1 MSMIPGIDAAS
12 SALTA
17 ERTRLDVIA
26 GNLANAQNTNDASGG
41 VYHRKMVVFESKL
54 NNALGA
60 VTGSQAG
67 QQVQVARIMDDQS
80 PLPKTYMPGN
90 PHADKDGMVQMP
102 NVNPLDEMVDM
113 MTASRSYQ
121 ANLQA
126 IQTGRSM
133 FEQSLKI
140 IQ

>member
-1 MSMIPGIDAAS
+1 MPMIPGIDASS

-26 GNLANAQNTNDASGG
+26 GNLANAENTSDASGN

-54 NNALGA
+54 NDALG
-60 VTGSQAG
+60 TTDTTAG
-67 QQVQVARIMDDQS
+67 NQVHVARIIDDPS
-80 PLPKTYMPGN
+80 PLPKVYLPGN
-90 PHADKDGMVQMP
+90 PKADAKGMVQMP

-121 ANLQA
+121 ANLQV
-126 IQTGRSM
+126 IQTGRNM

-140 IQ
+140 GE

>member
-1 MSMIPGIDAAS
+1 MSLIPGIDASS

-41 VYHRKMVVFESKL
+41 VYRRKMVLFESKMADAL
-54 NNALGA
+54 NSDPAA
-60 VTGSQAG
+60 PT
-67 QQVQVARIMDDQS
+67 QVSVARVMDDPS
-80 PLPKTYMPGN
+80 PLPKVYMPGN
-90 PHADKDGMVQMP
+90 PKADSQGMVSMP

-121 ANLQA
+121 ANLQV

-140 IQ
+140 AEQ

>member
-1 MSMIPGIDAAS
+1 MSLIPGIDASS

-26 GNLANAQNTNDASGG
+26 GNLANADNTSDATGG
-41 VYHRKMVVFESKL
+41 VYHRKMVIFESKL
-54 NNALGA
+54 QDALGA
-60 VTGSQAG
+60 GSESSPTEVG
-67 QQVQVARIMDDQS
+67 IARVMDDPS
-80 PLPKTYMPGN
+80 PLPRIYQPGN
-90 PHADKDGMVQMP
+90 PKADKQGMVTMP

-121 ANLQA
+121 ANLQV
-126 IQTGRSM
+126 ISTGRSM

-140 IQ
+140 AQV

>member
-1 MSMIPGIDAAS
+1 MSMIPGIDSAAS
-12 SALTA
+12 ALSV

-26 GNLANAQNTNDASGG
+26 GNLANAQNTSDANGQ
-41 VYHRKMVVFESKL
+41 VYRRKMVVFETQL
-54 NNALGA
+54 NNALGDA
-60 VTGSQAG
+60 SGTNAGSSVTAKI
-67 QQVQVARIMDDQS
+67 VDDPS
-80 PLPKTYMPGN
+80 PMPKVYMPGH
-90 PHADKDGMVQMP
+90 PKADKQGMVEMP
-102 NVNPLDEMVDM
+102 NVDPLNEMVDM

-140 IQ
+140 AAD

>member
-1 MSMIPGIDAAS
+1 MGMIPGIDSAS

-26 GNLANAQNTNDASGG
+26 GNLANAQNTSDASGN
-41 VYHRKMVVFESKL
+41 VYRRKMVVFESKL
-54 NNALGA
+54 NDALGA
-60 VTGSQAG
+60 ATGNNAGAQVSVAKVT
-67 QQVQVARIMDDQS
+67 DDPT
-80 PLPKTYMPGN
+80 PLPKVYMPGN
-90 PHADKDGMVQMP
+90 PKADAKGMVEMP
-102 NVNPLDEMVDM
+102 NVNPLNEMVDM

-133 FEQSLKI
+133 FEESLKI
-140 IQ
+140 AQ

>member
-1 MSMIPGIDAAS
+1 MGLIPGIEAS
-12 SALTA
+12 GSALTA

-26 GNLANAQNTNDASGG
+26 GNLANAQNTRDASGH
-41 VYHRKMVVFESKL
+41 VYRRKMVVFESKL
-54 NNALGA
+54 NDAM
-60 VTGSQAG
+60 GSDSSAPE
-67 QQVQVARIMDDQS
+67 QVEVARVVDDQS
-80 PLPKTYMPGN
+80 PLPKVYMPGN
-90 PHADKDGMVQMP
+90 PNADAKGMVEMP

-121 ANLQA
+121 ANLQV

-140 IQ
+140 AE

>member
-1 MSMIPGIDAAS
+1 MSMIPGIDASS

-26 GNLANAQNTNDASGG
+26 GNLANAQNTSDANGQ
-41 VYHRKMVVFESKL
+41 VYRRKMVVFETQL
-54 NNALGA
+54 NNALGDA
-60 VTGSQAG
+60 SGANAESTVTAKI
-67 QQVQVARIMDDQS
+67 VDD
-80 PLPKTYMPGN
+80 PTPFPKVYMPGH
-90 PHADKDGMVQMP
+90 PKADKQGMVEMP
-102 NVNPLDEMVDM
+102 NVEPLNEMVDM

-121 ANLQA
+121 ANLQV

-140 IQ
+140 ASD

>member
-1 MSMIPGIDAAS
+1 MSLIPGIDASS

-41 VYHRKMVVFESKL
+41 VYRRKMVIFESKMADAL
-54 NNALGA
+54 NSDPAA
-60 VTGSQAG
+60 PT
-67 QQVQVARIMDDQS
+67 QVSVARVMDDPS
-80 PLPKTYMPGN
+80 PLPKVYMPGN
-90 PHADKDGMVQMP
+90 PKADAQGMVSMP

-121 ANLQA
+121 ANLQV

-140 IQ
+140 AEQ

>member
-1 MSMIPGIDAAS
+1 MGMIPGIDASS
-12 SALTA
+12 SALSV

-26 GNLANAQNTNDASGG
+26 GNLANAQNTGDANGN
-41 VYHRKMVVFESKL
+41 VYRRKMVVFESKL
-54 NNALGA
+54 NDALGA
-60 VTGSQAG
+60 TGSSAG
-67 QQVQVARIMDDQS
+67 SQVQVSRIIDDPS
-80 PLPKTYMPGN
+80 PLPKVYMPGH
-90 PHADKDGMVQMP
+90 PKADAQGMVEMP
-102 NVNPLDEMVDM
+102 NINPLDEMVDM

-140 IQ
+140 AE

>member
-1 MSMIPGIDAAS
+1 MGMIPGIEASS
-12 SALTA
+12 SALDV

-26 GNLANAQNTNDASGG
+26 GNLANAQNTSDANGQ
-41 VYHRKMVVFESKL
+41 VYRRKMVVFESKL

-60 VTGSQAG
+60 DANMGS
-67 QQVQVARIMDDQS
+67 QVQVARIIDDPT
-80 PLPKTYMPGN
+80 PLPKVYLPGN
-90 PHADKDGMVQMP
+90 PKADAKGMVEMP

-121 ANLQA
+121 ANLQV
-126 IQTGRSM
+126 ISTGRSM

-140 IQ
+140 AE